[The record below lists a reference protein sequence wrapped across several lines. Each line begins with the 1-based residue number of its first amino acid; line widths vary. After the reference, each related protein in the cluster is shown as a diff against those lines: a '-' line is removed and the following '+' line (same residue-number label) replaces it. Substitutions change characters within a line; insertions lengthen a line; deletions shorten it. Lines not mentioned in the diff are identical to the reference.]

1 MCDKTVKKGKGTFNF
16 KIIMQGRLEVGGD
29 IFRKEQRTSKVLEK
43 FFFINLVV
51 NTMVFFHHYIV

>member
-29 IFRKEQRTSKVLEK
+29 IFRKEQRTWKVLEK
-43 FFFINLVV
+43 FFS
-51 NTMVFFHHYIV
+51 